1 LAARGAAARFAGVG
15 DHNSGTGSGISSIPP
30 AGACADAG
38 GMAMFLLEHLHQPDE
53 CAVAFA
59 AWKGFDSPL
68 RRRAVL
74 CSCRSGGHRLWFV
87 VTAATAETALLQ
99 LPRYVAART
108 HAIDV
113 GEVTIP

>member
-1 LAARGAAARFAGVG
+1 
-15 DHNSGTGSGISSIPP
+15 
-30 AGACADAG
+30 
-38 GMAMFLLEHLHQPDE
+38 MALFLLEHRHQPDE

-68 RRRAVL
+68 RQRAVL

-87 VTAATAETALLQ
+87 VPAAAAESALVQ
-99 LPRYVAART
+99 LPRYVAARCV
-108 HAIDV
+108 AIDV

>member
-1 LAARGAAARFAGVG
+1 MGAGV
-15 DHNSGTGSGISSIPP
+15 
-30 AGACADAG
+30 DAW
-38 GMAMFLLEHLHQPDE
+38 GMALFLLEHRHQSDE

-74 CSCRSGGHRLWFV
+74 SSCRSGGHRLWFV
-87 VTAATAETALLQ
+87 VTAASAETALLQ

-108 HAIDV
+108 DAIDV